1 MLLLKVVQEAV
12 GNQVK
17 ELYTLGSVYSVL
29 DEDFLIEP
37 NVFSGIYWV
46 GSKARIFVVK
56 ENSFESYPLNV

>member
-1 MLLLKVVQEAV
+1 MLLLEVVQQAV

-17 ELYTLGSVYSVL
+17 ELYTLESIYSVV
-29 DEDFLIEP
+29 DEEFLIEP

-46 GSKARIFVVK
+46 GSKARLFLVK